1 MISDA
6 LCWGSVAQPRLR
18 PPQQLS
24 GHLGHC
30 HWAWLAQGR
39 SLQLPCARRRG
50 VRHGRWLRATGA
62 RLWPP
67 PVGSEGTPSTARLA
81 PCSECAWIPLGR
93 SGSRVVSARPTLPKH
108 AFLWAPMRPCCS
120 LWVPPRAPQPA
131 TWRSGA
137 SSQAGRVA
145 PASWMGLG
153 GVGAKPRPRTPSPP
167 PRGGMVRG

>member
-1 MISDA
+1 MLTRCAGAQWPSPPSGHPSSSVA
-6 LCWGSVAQPRLR
+6 TWGSAIWIGWLR
-18 PPQQLS
+18 AARHKLS
-24 GHLGHC
+24 TV
-30 HWAWLAQGR
+30 W
-39 SLQLPCARRRG
+39 RRG
-50 VRHGRWLRATGA
+50 VAHGQLRAYGA
-62 RLWPP
+62 RLWPLT
-67 PVGSEGTPSTARLA
+67 VGSEGIPSTTRFA
-81 PCSECAWIPLGR
+81 PCSGCAWTLLGR

-167 PRGGMVRG
+167 P